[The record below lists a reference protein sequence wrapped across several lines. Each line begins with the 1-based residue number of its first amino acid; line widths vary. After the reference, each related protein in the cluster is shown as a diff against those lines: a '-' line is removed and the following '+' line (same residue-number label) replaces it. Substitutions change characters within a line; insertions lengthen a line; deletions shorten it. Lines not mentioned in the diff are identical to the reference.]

1 MPNSKSEEFRENVS
15 PSKIRRVNLSPYPSW
30 TLKQLERISS
40 RGIQVEKG
48 QQEES
53 FEKAK

>member
-48 QQEES
+48 QQEGILR
-53 FEKAK
+53 KG